1 MNTQSPLTPEHP
13 VGENAASQSE
23 ETKMTTEIFADKQ
36 FPNDW
41 HVETI
46 DEKTGDIYQ
55 AVFAGPNAERRA
67 REYANWQEADLLS
80 RAA

>member
-1 MNTQSPLTPEHP
+1 
-13 VGENAASQSE
+13 
-23 ETKMTTEIFADKQ
+23 MTTEIFADKQ

-55 AVFAGPNAERRA
+55 AVFAGPNAESRA
-67 REYANWQEADLLS
+67 RKYGNGAVQPPLVFNGEFWERQFQS
-80 RAA
+80 

>member
-1 MNTQSPLTPEHP
+1 MSTQFSLTTEHP
-13 VGENAASQSE
+13 TGENAASQTE
-23 ETKMTTEIFADKQ
+23 EARMTTEVFADKE

-67 REYANWQEADLLS
+67 REYASRQDNELLS
-80 RAA
+80 NAA